1 MGIDGSFNMKIGG
14 FKNQGL
20 GRIKIE
26 VLDSKIE
33 VISSENK
40 VTASEDITNKS
51 PLELAQEYPN
61 NTQSRKRQIEEL
73 KKILKP

>member
-1 MGIDGSFNMKIGG
+1 MDLKSRT
-14 FKNQGL
+14 

-61 NTQSRKRQIEEL
+61 NTKP
-73 KKILKP
+73 KKTNRRAKNT